1 MKEVEDGLI
10 LTQNTNLNKPRI
22 EEPCVKILIITI
34 LLSNFVDNS
43 FK

>member
-22 EEPCVKILIITI
+22 EEPCVKILIIT
-34 LLSNFVDNS
+34 NYYQNS
-43 FK
+43 